1 MHPTTL
7 VCARY
12 QLTVKP
18 VILQSSLGTLFRTA
32 AAGHTHSVLC
42 HHLEH
47 TMTALQLGLN
57 PSQPS
62 GEARASGS
70 QALSALT
77 WFYSPRCQQ
86 LCPTPLFETDAPA
99 PPGV

>member
-18 VILQSSLGTLFRTA
+18 VVLQSSLGTLFRTA
-32 AAGHTHSVLC
+32 AAGNTHSVPC

-62 GEARASGS
+62 GEA
-70 QALSALT
+70 
-77 WFYSPRCQQ
+77 
-86 LCPTPLFETDAPA
+86 
-99 PPGV
+99 